1 MDVCHGNM
9 CVMRSSEGTLGRRG
23 GGKESLS
30 AKEGDTGQID
40 LVEELDQ
47 LDKDDEEDMVQVEL
61 K

>member
-1 MDVCHGNM
+1 M
-9 CVMRSSEGTLGRRG
+9 GRRG